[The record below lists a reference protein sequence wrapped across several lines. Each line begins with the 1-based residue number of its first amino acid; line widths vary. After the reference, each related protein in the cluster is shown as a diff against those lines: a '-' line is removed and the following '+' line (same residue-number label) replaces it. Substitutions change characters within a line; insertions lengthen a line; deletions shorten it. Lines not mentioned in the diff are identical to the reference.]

1 MTEFDDAT
9 AVRPLDGGAWSAHAD
24 PGHESISSMYGGWA
38 SAVSLRAVLATA
50 DDVSLPSAITVNY
63 LERIVPGDDV
73 NVRVERLGGGRWI
86 THWRAEV
93 RASDD
98 DRVLTAS
105 MVALATR
112 RETDRN
118 VEPTMP
124 DAPDPE
130 SLVAF
135 RAPGPQGERTLI
147 RQISGLPPGTSSG
160 TESVHWLREASG
172 RPLDHVLLAYLA
184 DQYAPRSFFWG
195 PGLRPSATITM
206 SVYFHATPEE
216 LAAAG
221 ADYVMVE
228 ATGTRGESSTS
239 GQQAR
244 LWSRQGALLATTEQ
258 LAWYR

>member
-9 AVRPLDGGAWSAHAD
+9 AVRSLDRGTWSAHAD
-24 PGHESISSMYGGWA
+24 PGHESINAMFGGWA
-38 SAVSLRAVLATA
+38 AAVSVRAVVATA
-50 DDVSLPSAITVNY
+50 DDEALPTAITINY
-63 LERIVPGDDV
+63 LEGIVPGDDV
-73 NVRVERLGGGRWI
+73 TVRVDELGGGRSI
-86 THWRAEV
+86 NHWRAEI

-98 DRVLTAS
+98 DRVLTAA
-105 MVALATR
+105 MAALANR
-112 RETDRN
+112 RETDGN

-130 SLVAF
+130 SLIAF

-147 RQISGLPPGTSSG
+147 RQISGLPPGTSTG
-160 TESVHWLREASG
+160 TGSVHWLREASG

-195 PGLRPSATITM
+195 PGPRPSATVTM
-206 SVYFHATPEE
+206 SVYFHATPDE
-216 LAAAG
+216 LAGAG

-228 ATGTRGESSTS
+228 AVGTRGESSTS

-244 LWSRQGALLATTEQ
+244 IWSRQGHLLATTEQ